1 MRDKNRIKRIMTS
14 IGEYWEANP
23 DMRLN
28 QLLINLCVVSD
39 GSYWNLDDDM
49 VEERLKA
56 NINNLKKIK

>member
-1 MRDKNRIKRIMTS
+1 MTS